1 MLEILSNVEKNIDKD
16 SINISFFSG
25 KCFSEY
31 LEYYNVFI
39 YQLENNP
46 IKFLKDLYFE
56 YTKNSWSFFKT
67 QSFKDY
73 INKKADKTEYK
84 LNIELEDYNIPQDF
98 YEKLNYAFDV
108 LQSVNKKNMKDKD
121 KIIQK
126 LYSINNTIKNIDFS
140 NTHYSTFFGKLKEI
154 ILYTDRIQNDNLKL
168 SIDAFFTTADS
179 LFNRNVEKETENEKK
194 QNEERYN
201 LFKNT
206 IIPDCKNLLEE
217 KQKKILKIIEEGKN
231 SVLALVTDEINN
243 SEQRLKDS
251 NKDLKEA
258 SSKLEKKI
266 KEKINYMKTRQD
278 NEVKTIVDEIIQ
290 RSSEHLNSYYNSKN
304 LSLSDID
311 AEKDKKKTIVISL
324 VSSALGGVAAG
335 LGAAGV
341 GFFVASG
348 VAAGT
353 MSATA
358 LTAGVGALF
367 GPLGIVAGLGVGA
380 IIGGIS
386 WLVYKLKK
394 TKKYIEALE
403 NCKSDIKSKFDN
415 MLTNFNKDFNFFK
428 NSLIKELNGKV
439 AFLYMQ
445 VDDEEMKQKWIQIR
459 EQYLS
464 IRKKKKKKID
474 KFFKK

>member
-1 MLEILSNVEKNIDKD
+1 
-16 SINISFFSG
+16 
-25 KCFSEY
+25 
-31 LEYYNVFI
+31 
-39 YQLENNP
+39 
-46 IKFLKDLYFE
+46 
-56 YTKNSWSFFKT
+56 
-67 QSFKDY
+67 
-73 INKKADKTEYK
+73 
-84 LNIELEDYNIPQDF
+84 
-98 YEKLNYAFDV
+98 
-108 LQSVNKKNMKDKD
+108 
-121 KIIQK
+121 
-126 LYSINNTIKNIDFS
+126 
-140 NTHYSTFFGKLKEI
+140 
-154 ILYTDRIQNDNLKL
+154 
-168 SIDAFFTTADS
+168 
-179 LFNRNVEKETENEKK
+179 
-194 QNEERYN
+194 
-201 LFKNT
+201 
-206 IIPDCKNLLEE
+206 
-217 KQKKILKIIEEGKN
+217 
-231 SVLALVTDEINN
+231 
-243 SEQRLKDS
+243 
-251 NKDLKEA
+251 
-258 SSKLEKKI
+258 
-266 KEKINYMKTRQD
+266 MKTRQD

-415 MLTNFNKDFNFFK
+415 MLTNFNKDFNYFK
-428 NSLIKELNGKV
+428 NSLIKELNEKAAV
-439 AFLYMQ
+439 LYRQ
-445 VDDEEMKQKWIQIR
+445 IDGEELRQKWTQIR

-464 IRKKKKKKID
+464 IRDRTKKKID
-474 KFFKK
+474 ELFQN